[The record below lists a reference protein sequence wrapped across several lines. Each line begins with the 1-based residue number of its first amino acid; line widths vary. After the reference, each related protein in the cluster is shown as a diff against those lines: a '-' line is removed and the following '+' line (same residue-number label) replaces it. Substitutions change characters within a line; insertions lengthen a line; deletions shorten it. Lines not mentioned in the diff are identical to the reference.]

1 MASPEIGLPSEED
14 QGRDSEKN
22 SIFGDDE
29 KKRQYPE
36 DSTSDSTTK
45 TSENVPDEQS
55 PIIYHYL
62 TFETRLPFLSPL
74 VSTRTPPLPR
84 PPQPDL
90 KKYISPFEW
99 PKSRKNFMIWLSCV
113 ATLITAYTAGSYA
126 PASHQ
131 MSEEWQVSETA
142 IVVGITTFCTG
153 FGIAPMVMILP
164 QRSTKTNISRYWPL
178 SLR

>member
-1 MASPEIGLPSEED
+1 MASPEIDLPSED
-14 QGRDSEKN
+14 DLGRDSEKN
-22 SIFGDDE
+22 SNFGADE
-29 KKRQYPE
+29 KRQCPE

-45 TSENVPDEQS
+45 SSESVPDEQS

-62 TFETRLPFLSPL
+62 TFETQLPSPSPL

-90 KKYISPFEW
+90 KKYTSPFEW
-99 PKSRKNFMIWLSCV
+99 PKSRKNFIIWLSCI
-113 ATLITAYTAGSYA
+113 ATLTTAYTAGSYA

-131 MSEEWQVSETA
+131 MSEEWDVSETA

-153 FGIAPMVMILP
+153 FGVAPMV
-164 QRSTKTNISRYWPL
+164 ISPA
-178 SLR
+178 SNKHKN

>member
-1 MASPEIGLPSEED
+1 MASPEIDLPSED
-14 QGRDSEKN
+14 GLGRDSEKN

-62 TFETRLPFLSPL
+62 TFETPLPSLSPL
-74 VSTRTPPLPR
+74 VSTRTPPLPP